1 MRFTASCTRTRRRR
15 AEAVAVCAAIGCAA
29 ALTPAPSA
37 GQTAGLEVGDQPAH
51 TTLVYPPF
59 AHTLG
64 IHRARPSHLRLFL
77 GDRTRFDDPQGVVAV
92 KFASDDD
99 PEAKGDDF
107 QLTLFGVNSGRGEI
121 LYNSSMQTLA
131 IYGRSGTGKDE
142 LTEPHGIAATVDGR
156 VYVADTGNR
165 RIVRL
170 RWDPAARALSWVGSW
185 PAGAPFD
192 VDADAR
198 GDVWATDREAN
209 AVLRF
214 ADGEA
219 GAGTELLPPPAVSGD
234 RWPLPDD
241 VEAPLGLAV
250 VDSLDPWLQPNATRL
265 YLVDKDGRRL
275 RAYDADGRVVASIA
289 AADVADGR
297 ATPRFFYVEV
307 DYFGN
312 VYVSD
317 PGGGRIYKL
326 DSSLRLLASFPG
338 PGPVESALEE
348 PRGIAIWKR
357 FGQVF
362 VAEREGAQY
371 FFVGTDF
378 RPVAEP
384 VRVRRREAPASWALE
399 LFLTEAATVQV
410 AFLDAAGD
418 TLSVADAGTV
428 GAGRQSVAWDES
440 RWRSAPAEGW
450 EERADRIVLEAR
462 PTYSSRRRFAR
473 VRALPFVWE
482 GALTG
487 P

>member
-1 MRFTASCTRTRRRR
+1 MPPIAGCTRTRRLR
-15 AEAVAVCAAIGCAA
+15 ADAALLWASLVCAAPAA
-29 ALTPAPSA
+29 AQSPE
-37 GQTAGLEVGDQPAH
+37 LEIGDQPAH

-64 IHRARPSHLRLFL
+64 IHRARPSHLALFL
-77 GDRTRFDDPQGVVAV
+77 GDRTRFDEPQGLAAV

-99 PEAKGDDF
+99 PDARGDDF
-107 QLTLFGVNSGRGEI
+107 QLTLFGVNSGRGEV

-131 IYGRSGTGKDE
+131 IYGRKGDGRDE
-142 LTEPHGIAATVDGR
+142 LDRPHGIAATVDGR

-165 RIVRL
+165 RVVRL
-170 RWDPAARALSWVGSW
+170 RWDRVGRALTWVGSW
-185 PAGAPFD
+185 DGSEPFD
-192 VDADAR
+192 VEADTR
-198 GDVWATDREAN
+198 GDVWVSDRREN

-214 ADGEA
+214 PDGAA
-219 GAGTELLPPPAVSGD
+219 GAGTRLLPPPLSTGD

-250 VDSLDPWLQPNATRL
+250 MDSLDPWLQPNASRL
-265 YLVDKDGRRL
+265 YLVDRDGRRL
-275 RAYDADGRVVASIA
+275 RAYDPGGRIVAAIDAADMPDA
-289 AADVADGR
+289 AA
-297 ATPRFFYVEV
+297 RFFYVEI

-317 PGGGRIYKL
+317 PAAGRIWKL
-326 DSSLRLLASFPG
+326 DQLLRPLDSFSG
-338 PGPVESALEE
+338 PGPIESALEE

-371 FFVGTDF
+371 FFVGTDL
-378 RPVAEP
+378 RPVSEP
-384 VRVRRREAPASWALE
+384 LEIRPPSGNDEGPGEWSME
-399 LFLTEAATVQV
+399 LFLTEAAHVSV

-418 TLSVADAGTV
+418 TLAAADTGLALAGPRTL
-428 GAGRQSVAWDES
+428 RWDETDWTA
-440 RWRSAPAEGW
+440 RGPAGW
-450 EERADRIVLEAR
+450 EEGAERVVLEAR

-473 VRALPFVWE
+473 VKELPFVW
-482 GALTG
+482 AG

>member
-1 MRFTASCTRTRRRR
+1 MPPIAGCTRTRRLR
-15 AEAVAVCAAIGCAA
+15 ADAILLWASVACAA
-29 ALTPAPSA
+29 ALPRPAAAQSSE
-37 GQTAGLEVGDQPAH
+37 LEIGDQPAH

-64 IHRARPSHLRLFL
+64 IHRARSLHLKLFL
-77 GDRTRFDDPQGVVAV
+77 GDRTRFDDPQGLAAV

-99 PEAKGDDF
+99 PEARGDDF

-131 IYGRSGTGKDE
+131 IYGRSGSGKDE
-142 LTEPHGIAATVDGR
+142 LARPHGIAATVDGR

-165 RIVRL
+165 RVVRL
-170 RWDPAARALSWVGSW
+170 RWDPGARALSWIGSW
-185 PAGAPFD
+185 DAPAPFD
-192 VDADAR
+192 VEADTR
-198 GDVWATDREAN
+198 GDLWASDRGAN

-214 ADGEA
+214 PDRTA
-219 GAGTELLPPPAVSGD
+219 GAGTELLPPPLATGD
-234 RWPLPDD
+234 RWPLPAD

-250 VDSLDPWLQPNATRL
+250 MDSLDPWLQPNATRL
-265 YLVDKDGRRL
+265 YLVDRDGGRL
-275 RAYDADGRVVASIA
+275 RAYDTRGRIVAAVDA
-289 AADVADGR
+289 AEMPEAA
-297 ATPRFFYVEV
+297 RFFYVEI

-317 PGGGRIYKL
+317 PAGGRIWKL
-326 DSSLRLLASFPG
+326 DPMLRLLDSFSG
-338 PGPVESALEE
+338 PGPAESALEE

-378 RPVAEP
+378 HPVSEP
-384 VRVRRREAPASWALE
+384 LEVRRPAREGDPADWTMD
-399 LFLTEAATVQV
+399 LFLTEAATVTV

-418 TLSVADAGTV
+418 TLASADAGV
-428 GAGRQSVAWDES
+428 ERAGRRSVTWKETDWTEPG
-440 RWRSAPAEGW
+440 APGW
-450 EERADRIVLEAR
+450 EGAARSVVVEAR

-473 VRALPFVWE
+473 VKELPIVW
-482 GALTG
+482 AG

>member
-1 MRFTASCTRTRRRR
+1 MRSTASSTRTRRRR
-15 AEAVAVCAAIGCAA
+15 AEAILLGAAIGCAVSLA
-29 ALTPAPSA
+29 PAPSR
-37 GQTAGLEVGDQPAH
+37 GQSSDLEIGDQPAH
-51 TTLVYPPF
+51 STLVYPPY

-64 IHRARPSHLRLFL
+64 IHRARPAHLKLFL
-77 GDRTRFDDPQGVVAV
+77 GDRTRFDDPQGLAAV

-131 IYGRSGTGKDE
+131 VYGRSGSGEEE
-142 LTEPHGIAATVDGR
+142 LAAPHGIAATVDGR

-170 RWDPAARALSWVGSW
+170 RWDPASRALSWIGSW
-185 PAGAPFD
+185 AVGAPFD
-192 VDADAR
+192 VEADAR
-198 GDVWATDREAN
+198 GDVWATDRAAN

-214 ADGEA
+214 PDREA

-234 RWPLPDD
+234 RWPLPSD
-241 VEAPLGLAV
+241 VEAPLGLAIM
-250 VDSLDPWLQPNATRL
+250 DSLDPWLQPNVTRL
-265 YLVDKDGRRL
+265 YLVDEDGRRI
-275 RAYDADGRVVASIA
+275 RAYDTQGRVVASIEA
-289 AADVADGR
+289 AEVADGR
-297 ATPRFFYVEV
+297 ANVRFFYVEI

-317 PGGGRIYKL
+317 PGGGRIHKL
-326 DSSLRLLASFPG
+326 DPSLRLLASFTG
-338 PGPVESALEE
+338 PGPVESGLEE

-371 FFVGTDF
+371 FFVGTDVL
-378 RPVAEP
+378 PIAEP
-384 VRVRRREAPASWALE
+384 VRVRRREDPPGWTLE

-410 AFLDAAGD
+410 AFVGAAGD
-418 TLSVADAGTV
+418 TLAVADAGTV
-428 GAGRQSVAWDES
+428 GAGRQSVGWDAS
-440 RWRSAPAEGW
+440 GWQSGPTEGW
-450 EERADRIVLEAR
+450 EERADRIVLQAR

-473 VRALPFVWE
+473 VKVLPFVWE
-482 GALTG
+482 EHLTG